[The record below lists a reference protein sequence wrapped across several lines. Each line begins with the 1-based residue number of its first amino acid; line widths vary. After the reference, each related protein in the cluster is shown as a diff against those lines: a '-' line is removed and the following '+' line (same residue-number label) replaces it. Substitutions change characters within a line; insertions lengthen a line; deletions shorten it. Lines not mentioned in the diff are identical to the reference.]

1 MTLEEVQYFSFDALM
16 YLFLIFVVIL
26 EDCNYKKDKD
36 RLDKTK
42 IVIILIISYIGM
54 I

>member
-26 EDCNYKKDKD
+26 EDFIKRIRN
-36 RLDKTK
+36 RLDKDPMD
-42 IVIILIISYIGM
+42 VN
-54 I
+54 